1 MRNLLVA
8 ASALSL
14 LVGGAA
20 FAQSGQG
27 GAIGNNPSN
36 IQISPPAQGTGG
48 PGNTTYTYPGVS
60 SSGAAGVGVTGGQ
73 GGTTD
78 QGQGNTTY
86 GAPGKVGG
94 SDHR

>member
-27 GAIGNNPSN
+27 GAIGSNPSN
-36 IQISPPAQGTGG
+36 VQVSPPAQGTGG
-48 PGNTTYTYPGVS
+48 PGNTTYTYPGTS
-60 SSGAAGVGVTGGQ
+60 TSAGGSGVGVSSGQ
-73 GGTTD
+73 GTVD
-78 QGQGNTTY
+78 PAQPGNY
-86 GAPGKVGG
+86 GVPGKVGG
-94 SDHR
+94 TERH